1 VNPRYILFEPD
12 THDTG
17 MEIATLRARAGSC
30 SLREGWLV
38 SAYNNPLHCSALWK
52 VLEPSYPREQP
63 VLRPD
68 HPGGPDLASSTPL
81 DSSPVAEW
89 DLLAALQSMDL
100 ARPDPAVWAA
110 GGAESTN
117 FSTDSVQP
125 RVPSA
130 SPIQAPPGAAI
141 ARPSANRLPDATGL
155 PGRLLCAVLHYTAL
169 HCTVLYC
176 TSLHACCPGRLG
188 ALRFL

>member
-1 VNPRYILFEPD
+1 
-12 THDTG
+12 
-17 MEIATLRARAGSC
+17 M
-30 SLREGWLV
+30 
-38 SAYNNPLHCSALWK
+38 
-52 VLEPSYPREQP
+52 LEPSYPREQP

-89 DLLAALQSMDL
+89 DLLAALLNMDL

-110 GGAESTN
+110 GGAELTN

-141 ARPSANRLPDATGL
+141 ARPFANRLPHATGL
-155 PGRLLCAVLHYTAL
+155 PSALCFTTLL
-169 HCTVLYC
+169 CTVLYC
-176 TSLHACCPGRLG
+176 TVPRCMLVAQVAWEPCGFCRRVAGLGREAFQFYLY
-188 ALRFL
+188 LPSNR